1 MSIKVVR
8 ANSLEWVSANIAKN
22 SVDLHLCDPPYGR
35 IVKQGW
41 DQTWTLDMQWEL
53 TRVIEETLKPNGT
66 AYLWGGI
73 GRPKDRLFFKW
84 LSEVEDRSG
93 LTLYDVITWRKKRA
107 IGSAYKYLFTREEC
121 AMLVKGDR
129 PKTFNVPLLDEKRG
143 YTGFSKKYSA
153 KSEYLR
159 RTNVWTDITELF
171 RGKIHK
177 CEKPPRLAEVMIETS
192 SNPGDLVIDMF
203 AGSGSTGV
211 GAENVGGRDCILI
224 EMSDCQMH
232 FDAQGQRVEIMK
244 INPKDLEEMDRL
256 DAEADA
262 KYVRASQKEA
272 QTLSYDWEDD
282 LG

>member
-8 ANSLEWVSANIAKN
+8 ANSLEWVPANIPKG
-22 SVDLHLCDPPYGR
+22 SVALISTDPPFGR

-41 DQTWTLDMQWEL
+41 DTQWSLEDQWRM
-53 TRVIEETLKPNGT
+53 TEVIEEALMPGGT
-66 AYLWGGI
+66 AYVYGGV
-73 GRPKDRLFFKW
+73 GKPKDRLFFKW

-107 IGSAYKYLFTREEC
+107 IGSKYRYLFTREEC

-143 YTGFSKKYSA
+143 YAGFSKKYAA

-171 RGKIHK
+171 RGKIHE

-232 FDAQGQRVEIMK
+232 FDAQGQRIEVMK
-244 INPKDLEEMDRL
+244 INTKDE
-256 DAEADA
+256 AADA
-262 KYVRASQKEA
+262 KYERAFQREA
-272 QTLSYDWEDD
+272 RALSYDWEDD
-282 LG
+282 